1 MSKIDIL
8 SNLAEEL
15 EETKLAKILEEF
27 NELLRTLVTKRSI
40 HGKLDHPKLA
50 RHIQYLAMAIAEDKN
65 SRRTK
70 RSKNRVDGEQDEEQ
84 AIKGPAWMDVANA
97 INNLC
102 KLLNGAFGKKLPL
115 AVSNDNMSAFASFK
129 TASTGVKAQNF
140 YVAVALYII
149 HAEET
154 GETNRP
160 FFKFAV
166 PQRERD
172 LPKIL
177 FEELRAALRSEVS
190 TDDADPNHEI
200 TVNFNIKKSNTEN
213 FARYFDQYTF
223 SEDGRLHLVVY
234 RPMRTK
240 PTSLIKTF
248 CSISRHQQ
256 EANSF
261 GFAHFYEPIDGSEQN
276 RFSAGKVLPMEN
288 GLYLAGGQKP
298 QVSEGRT
305 DQPFHSLKTLA
316 FRWAEINNNQPLLPG
331 LAMSTNYSGQQLI
344 SRVVARVTAIS
355 HSDDVELREVANGE
369 LVANLKADMDEE
381 KKLFKHAKDNNL
393 KFHENAANF
402 PQSTDKKSL
411 ESVAAKI
418 LSLTNN
424 RPSQS
429 AGFGVPDGCS
439 YVSGEKK
446 SSLSASRLETIIE
459 DAMST
464 ADQAC
469 VKPGNEPYDF
479 WADTRFGPLTI
490 L

>member
-1 MSKIDIL
+1 MSQIDIL
-8 SNLAEEL
+8 SSLAEEL
-15 EETKLAKILEEF
+15 EETKLGKILEDF
-27 NELLRTLVTKRSI
+27 NDLLRTLATKRTT
-40 HGKLDHPKLA
+40 HGKLDYPKLA
-50 RHIQYLAMAIAEDKN
+50 RHILYLATAIAEDKN
-65 SRRTK
+65 NRRTR
-70 RSKNRVDGEQDEEQ
+70 RSKSRSPEEDGQEQ
-84 AIKGPAWMDVANA
+84 AIKGPAWMDVARA
-97 INNLC
+97 INELC
-102 KLLNGAFGKKLPL
+102 VSLNGAFNDKLPTAL
-115 AVSNDNMSAFASFK
+115 TNDNMGAFGSFRT
-129 TASTGVKAQNF
+129 TASGLKASNS
-140 YVAVALYII
+140 YVAIALYII
-149 HAEET
+149 HADES
-154 GETNRP
+154 GEMERS

-177 FEELRAALRSEVS
+177 FEELRAALGSE
-190 TDDADPNHEI
+190 TTKDDADPNHEI
-200 TVNFNIKKSNTEN
+200 TVNFNIKKSNTDN

-223 SEDGRLHLVVY
+223 TDDGRMHLVVY

-248 CSISRHQQ
+248 CSISRHRQ
-256 EANSF
+256 EAHSF

-298 QVSEGRT
+298 QVTEGRT

-344 SRVVARVTAIS
+344 SRVVARVTTIP
-355 HSDDVELREVANGE
+355 HSDDIKLQEVPNNS
-369 LVANLKADMDEE
+369 LVANLKADMELE
-381 KKLFKHAKDNNL
+381 LELMKDAEDNKA
-393 KFHENAANF
+393 KFHENIANF
-402 PQSTDKKSL
+402 PRSTDIKAL
-411 ESVAAKI
+411 ESAAAKI

-429 AGFGVPDGCS
+429 SGFGVPDGCS
-439 YVSGEKK
+439 YVSGRRK
-446 SSLSASRLETIIE
+446 STLTTSRLETIIE

-464 ADQAC
+464 SDQSC
-469 VKPGNEPYDF
+469 IKEGDEPYDF

-490 L
+490 Q